1 MHVCMFCITNW
12 HDSRSQLGEDLVQ
25 HDVGTGWVS
34 AISVELLC
42 PVRVGVA
49 HADAACTV
57 AWQILALPS

>member
-1 MHVCMFCITNW
+1 MNACSVSQHW
-12 HDSRSQLGEDLVQ
+12 HDGRSQLGEDIVQ
-25 HDVGTGWVS
+25 YDAGTGWVS

-57 AWQILALPS
+57 AWPTLSLPA